1 MKDKES
7 ITYVGIDIAKEK
19 LDLAIPTQP
28 LVTLKNNPQG
38 IQAIVEKLQSLSPLP
53 HIVLEPTGTYGRDLI
68 IALQRAGMAVCSVNP
83 LHVRCFARSMGKLA
97 KTDKIDAFMLAQF
110 GKERRPRV
118 MPPYNKE
125 IENLR
130 ALYDYRQQLVVSKTA
145 TSNRL
150 ESAPSIMRA
159 FLKKDLAALKRK
171 IAQVEK
177 MIKEFLK
184 KHSDLQKKAE
194 TLQSLHGVGSTTA
207 TVFLSHLPELGNVND
222 KQIAAI
228 VGVAPYNHD
237 SGKYQGRRT
246 IRGGR
251 HEVRCILYMAA
262 LSAVRSTKSPWNA
275 LYLRLISKG
284 KAKKVAIVAVMR
296 KLLIQLNHEIK
307 KLNFSLDPK
316 HCC

>member
-28 LVTLKNNPQG
+28 LITVKNNPQG
-38 IQAIVEKLQSLSPLP
+38 IQEIVEKFQSLSQLP
-53 HIVLEPTGTYGRDLI
+53 HVVLEPTGTYGRDLT
-68 IALQRAGMAVCSVNP
+68 IALQSAGIAVCSVNP
-83 LHVRCFARSMGKLA
+83 LHARCFARSMGKLA

-110 GKERRPRV
+110 GAQRHPRV
-118 MPPYNKE
+118 MAPYNKE

-130 ALYDYRQQLVVSKTA
+130 ALHDYRQQLVVSKTA

-150 ESAPSIMRA
+150 ESAPPIMQA
-159 FLKKDLAALKRK
+159 LLKKDLTALKRK
-171 IAQVEK
+171 IAKVEK
-177 MIKEFLK
+177 MIKEFLA
-184 KHSDLQKKAE
+184 KHSDLQKKA
-194 TLQSLHGVGSTTA
+194 QSLQAFHGVGSTTA
-207 TVFLSHLPELGNVND
+207 TMFLSHVPELGNVND
-222 KQIAAI
+222 KEIAAI
-228 VGVAPYNHD
+228 VGVAPYNCD
-237 SGKYQGRRT
+237 SGKYQGRRM

-251 HEVRCILYMAA
+251 HDVRSILYMAA
-262 LSAVRSTKSPWNA
+262 LSSVRSTESPWNP

-296 KLLIQLNHEIK
+296 KLLIQLNHEMK